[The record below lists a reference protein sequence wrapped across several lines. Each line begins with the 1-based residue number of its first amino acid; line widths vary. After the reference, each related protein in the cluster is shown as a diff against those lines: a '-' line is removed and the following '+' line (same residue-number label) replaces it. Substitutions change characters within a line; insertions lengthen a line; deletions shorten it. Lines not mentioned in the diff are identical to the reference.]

1 MSSASH
7 RIAAGYA
14 ERVGGFAGDDGEV
27 VHAGVV
33 GLMTV
38 MFWSWST
45 KKGGS
50 VEPPLWLVTRCYSG
64 VTPGLLRGYSGVTP
78 RTVSIV
84 FRGDLRLPTR
94 QSG

>member
-64 VTPGLLRGYSGVTP
+64 VTP

-84 FRGDLRLPTR
+84 FRGDRLLPIR
-94 QSG
+94 Q

>member
-1 MSSASH
+1 MSSTSH

-64 VTPGLLRGYSGVTP
+64 VTP

-84 FRGDLRLPTR
+84 FRGDRLLPIR
-94 QSG
+94 Q

>member
-1 MSSASH
+1 MKNRPPRWSG
-7 RIAAGYA
+7 AAGVA
-14 ERVGGFAGDDGEV
+14 VTRRLFHRVVGFAGDDGEV

-45 KKGGS
+45 TKGGS
-50 VEPPLWLVTRCYSG
+50 VEPPLWLVT
-64 VTPGLLRGYSGVTP
+64 P

-84 FRGDLRLPTR
+84 FRGDRLLPIR
-94 QSG
+94 Q

>member
-1 MSSASH
+1 MKNRPPRWSGAADVAVTRRLFH
-7 RIAAGYA
+7 R
-14 ERVGGFAGDDGEV
+14 VVGFAGADDV
-27 VHAGVV
+27 VTHAGVV
-33 GLMTV
+33 GLMIV

-64 VTPGLLRGYSGVTP
+64 VTP